1 MLLHLSTIPLDELRS
16 KLLIKSLSR
25 GRLWSRKHPM
35 YPSGP
40 DGVNAA
46 VLLSSS
52 NSNDTDLQVSAFRLA
67 ASYKNTIGNSVYTC
81 LVSCVYTM

>member
-1 MLLHLSTIPLDELRS
+1 
-16 KLLIKSLSR
+16 
-25 GRLWSRKHPM
+25 M

-40 DGVNAA
+40 DGVNAS

-67 ASYKNTIGNSVYTC
+67 ASYEKKYNWQQC
-81 LVSCVYTM
+81 LHVSSELRIHHVEK